1 MDPVTHGVFGALWA
15 LPAARREQ
23 MRGAALAGIA
33 SGMAADLDALIRSS
47 EDTLLYIEFHRQ
59 FTHSFAFAPVG
70 SLAVAL
76 ILWPILK
83 RQAPFAQVYLWCL
96 LAYLAHPLLD
106 ACTSYGTQ
114 LFWPFSDQRVAWN
127 WISVI
132 DPLYSLPLGALLAM
146 ALWRRKHFWSYLAIG
161 WMVGY
166 MAFGAWQ
173 NARAE
178 VILVDWARDQEISVE
193 RLVAKPAFANLVL
206 WRALVDDG
214 EDFHLVAIRTL
225 PWTDTLIYPGSSMVR
240 FRVDAFDPETR
251 LGHDLARFEHFSSG
265 WLMRYPDQDV
275 GERIFV
281 GDFRYALDP
290 ASQRP
295 LWGVLIDPND
305 TDTRAEYTTPR
316 RIDEDDR
323 RRFMQR
329 LRGEAPER
337 ID

>member
-1 MDPVTHGVFGALWA
+1 MDPVTHGVIGALWA

-23 MRGAALAGIA
+23 MRSAALAGAA
-33 SGMAADLDALIRSS
+33 SGMAADLDALIRST

-76 ILWPILK
+76 MLWPLLK

-114 LFWPFSDQRVAWN
+114 LFWPFTDQRVAWS

-132 DPLYSLPLGALLAM
+132 DPLYSLPLAALLGF
-146 ALWRRKHFWSYLAIG
+146 ALWRRRRLAAWLAMG

-166 MAFGAWQ
+166 VAFGAWQ
-173 NARAE
+173 AARVEA
-178 VILVDWARDQEISVE
+178 ILIDWARAQEIAVE
-193 RLVAKPAFANLVL
+193 RLVAKPAFANLLL
-206 WRALVDDG
+206 WRALLDDG
-214 EDFHLVAIRTL
+214 EDFHVVAIRTL
-225 PWTDTLIYPGSSMVR
+225 PWTAEIIYPGGSVAR
-240 FRVDAFDPETR
+240 FRVDGFDPDTR
-251 LGHDLARFEHFSSG
+251 LGHDLARFEHFSAG
-265 WLMRYPDQDV
+265 WLMRYPDHDE
-275 GERIFV
+275 GGRIFL
-281 GDFRYALDP
+281 GDFRYAIDP

-295 LWGVLIDPND
+295 LWGVLLDPND
-305 TDTRAEYTTPR
+305 ADTRAEYTTPR
-316 RIDEDDR
+316 RMDEADR
-323 RRFMQR
+323 RRFIQR

-337 ID
+337 IE